1 MHMWTRAHERD
12 ECVTSVLQLYLVEHV
27 ASHGE
32 ERHIVSMDA
41 SGWRCTRSDQCSAVS
56 VAKAEHARAERAGGR
71 SR

>member
-1 MHMWTRAHERD
+1 MHMWTREPERD

-32 ERHIVSMDA
+32 ERHIVAKDA
-41 SGWRCTRSDQCSAVS
+41 SGWRCTQCDECGAVA
-56 VAKAEHARAERAGGR
+56 VAKAEHERAERTGGR